1 MHKLRI
7 LKPENHADF
16 EALCKHVYGTVF
28 NCMTPK
34 SYGRSGQ
41 KQYGIDLLIQKNDL
55 NTPDNRIGIQCK
67 HVEKLSFDNKTGDSV
82 CNEVKKA
89 DEGVEQGKINISH
102 LIIVTSLSSDVNLI
116 QKTEALSDERLEK
129 GLFTVAIE
137 FWDEIEN
144 HIYHDDALKKRY
156 KNLDRFHQRVIAVA
170 QTYFEKGRYSS
181 VIDTL
186 YEHIESNEFT
196 QSEKINILKLLSLS
210 YAYLLQREKAKQCV
224 ESAYQLNPDDNSVI
238 LAKLHV
244 LSLSDDDID
253 LYEEFLRSL
262 PDSSDKFFLDELEF
276 VSAVRL
282 DIIPEFDQLSESLQN
297 KYEVK
302 LRYLVDA
309 NQRQDNLRFQK
320 FYRLLSEEEQV
331 RSEVILLRIQDSIQ
345 QQNLELASEL
355 VKAYFHPRH
364 KTLWVIEHI
373 VIRDNIILTLFT
385 VYLANQEY
393 SNVLALLEEVE
404 HEAHRLDD
412 QLLVIYFD
420 LAIQTKDQN
429 LFDKGKEKLNEKGVF
444 SCSINTLLR
453 ITQISI
459 KFKDL
464 DLIETIKKNISDN
477 FSKIE
482 LDRFWLFFWLEDL
495 ESNPELFIKNV
506 ESSSLLTDPDFRM
519 LDRLVIKLKPLKDQ
533 SNDLNELYER
543 VVLGANQA
551 LGNLPSDVIFLPR
564 VLNYFSVTEQYK
576 EAYLL
581 LKRQPETESIR
592 EQIYPLAIKLNLLK
606 EAKEYLTEM
615 SLKEIVDDEY
625 LLINS
630 IVLAQRSL
638 DWNLLE
644 EIIRN
649 KEERSELPAKLWLIK
664 LEKYEK
670 YNRSQFLQILRNLP
684 YKIKGENYE
693 LFAITHLEIK
703 YGFEEKGLY
712 RILPIVRN
720 NIFNSKVMM
729 SYLMLLIKHKNLGIR
744 KPLMVVGEGTTV
756 FYTDSTG
763 NEYSVT
769 IDFDGVFIDN
779 PSFLSPKESFAKK
792 LLGKSLGDTFDV
804 EKLGEKDT
812 YTIISIESIYLT
824 LNKLVNSN
832 ICKPNFSK
840 DVRLMSVRLDDI
852 ENTIINPFIEMSEKR
867 EKRIYDVFEKY
878 SQWPFTLHALAQF
891 LGMEDKAFALI
902 YGWPQK
908 IEYSLCSDDFG
919 LREDLQIN
927 HLFYDTVNQIP
938 LKINKASVLVID
950 SLTFLELEK
959 HSDFKVLDVLKAQII
974 VSSHTL
980 DVFYNWR
987 YSLQNQ
993 ISEFSLGSQNGKLV
1007 RYDHN
1012 SSGLIDKFTKI
1023 INFIESYCD
1032 VFPSYGSDDSTLLE
1046 NYMTMKTSSS
1056 EEQAVIRLC
1065 HEKNAVLF
1073 SLDSRLRLWVDAGFK
1088 INTIGVGYVLTY
1100 LVNEKLLDFE
1110 EFESILISQILY
1122 NRNSIGFMDLS
1133 LYVKYMF
1140 TTQEKFVQILKH
1152 LKSYLNLVLEDRKVV
1167 EYFWRYLS
1175 VELEKSLGKDPIT
1188 DHIKFWLIDN
1198 IWEKS
1203 EATSLFLF
1211 RKKYLR
1217 KYDVRKNFEVD
1228 INNFKLEF
1236 LDGKILVSYGLFN

>member
-28 NCMTPK
+28 NCMMPK

-67 HVEKLSFDNKTGDSV
+67 HVEKLSFDNKSGDSI

-102 LIIVTSLSSDVNLI
+102 LIIVTSLASNADLI

-137 FWDEIEN
+137 FWNEIEN

-156 KNLDRFHQRVIAVA
+156 RNIDRFHQKVIEVA
-170 QTYFEKGRYSS
+170 QTYFENGRYSS
-181 VIDTL
+181 VVDIL

-196 QSEKINILKLLSLS
+196 QSEKINILKLLSFS
-210 YAYLLQREKAKQCV
+210 YAYLLQREKAKKCI
-224 ESAYQLNPDDNSVI
+224 ELAYQLNPDDNSVI

-253 LYEEFLRSL
+253 LYKEFLGSL
-262 PDSSDKFFLDELEF
+262 PDSSDEVFLGELEF
-276 VSAVRL
+276 ESAVRL

-309 NQRQDNLRFQK
+309 NKRQDSLLFQK
-320 FYRLLSEEEQV
+320 IYRLLSEEQQV

-345 QQNLELASEL
+345 QQNLGLASEL
-355 VKAYFHPRH
+355 VKTYFNPRH
-364 KTLWVIEHI
+364 KTLWMIEHI
-373 VIRDNIILTLFT
+373 VIRDNIILTLFN

-393 SNVLALLEEVE
+393 PNALALLEEVK
-404 HEAHRLDD
+404 HETHTLDD
-412 QLLVIYFD
+412 QLLYVYFD
-420 LAIQTKDQN
+420 LAIQIKDQD
-429 LFDKGKEKLNEKGVF
+429 LFTEGKERLKEQISN
-444 SCSINTLLR
+444 CSIDTLLR
-453 ITQISI
+453 ITQVSI

-464 DLIETIKKNISDN
+464 DLIEIIQAHISN
-477 FSKIE
+477 NYSKIE
-482 LDRFWLFFWLEDL
+482 LDRFWLFVWLEDL
-495 ESNPELFIKNV
+495 ESNPELFIKNI
-506 ESSSLLTDPDFRM
+506 ESSTLLIDPDFRI

-533 SNDLNELYER
+533 NNELNELYER
-543 VVLGANQA
+543 VVLGANRA
-551 LGNLPSDVIFLPR
+551 LGNLPNNVIFLPR
-564 VLNYFSVTEQYK
+564 VLNYFSITEQYE
-576 EAYLL
+576 EAYFL

-592 EQIYPLAIKLNLLK
+592 AQIYPLTIELNLLK
-606 EAKEYLTEM
+606 EAKGYLTEI

-630 IVLAQRSL
+630 LALAQRSL
-638 DWNLLE
+638 DWDLLE

-649 KEERSELPAKLWLIK
+649 KEKSSELSAKLWLIK

-693 LFAITHLEIK
+693 LFAIAHLEIK

-712 RILPIVRN
+712 RILPVVRN
-720 NIFNSKVMM
+720 NIFNSEVMM

-744 KPLMVVGEGTTV
+744 KPLMVVREGTTV
-756 FYTDSTG
+756 FYKDSMG

-779 PSFLSPKESFAKK
+779 PNFLSPKESFAKK
-792 LLGKSLGDTFDV
+792 LLSKSIGDTFDV
-804 EKLGEKDT
+804 EKLGEKDM

-824 LNKLVNSN
+824 LNKLVNN
-832 ICKPNFSK
+832 NMCKPNFSK
-840 DVRLMSVRLDDI
+840 DVRLMSVCLDDI

-867 EKRIYDVFEKY
+867 EKGIYEVFETY
-878 SQWPFTLHALAQF
+878 IQWPFTLHTLTQG

-902 YGWPQK
+902 YEWPQK
-908 IEYSLCSDDFG
+908 IKTPLYSDDFG

-927 HLFYDTVNQIP
+927 PVFYDVVNQIP
-938 LKINKASVLVID
+938 LRINDESVLVVD

-959 HSDFKVLDVLKAQII
+959 YSDFKVLDVLKAQII

-980 DVFYNWR
+980 DTFYNWR
-987 YSLQNQ
+987 YNLQNQ
-993 ISEFSLGSQNGKLV
+993 ISEFSVGSQKGKLV

-1012 SSGLIDKFTKI
+1012 SGWLIDKFTKI
-1023 INFIESYCD
+1023 INFIENYCD
-1032 VFPSYGSDDSTLLE
+1032 VFPSYGNDDSTLLE

-1088 INTIGVGYVLTY
+1088 INTIGIGSVLTY
-1100 LVNEKLLDFE
+1100 LVNEKLVDFE
-1110 EFESILISQILY
+1110 EAELILMSQILD
-1122 NRNSIGFMDLS
+1122 NRSSIGFMDFS
-1133 LYVKYMF
+1133 LYVKHMF

-1152 LKSYLNLVLEDRKVV
+1152 LKSYLNLVFEDREAV

-1175 VELEKSLGKDPIT
+1175 VELVKRLGKKPIT

-1198 IWEKS
+1198 IWEKA

-1211 RKKYLR
+1211 RKKYLKR
-1217 KYDVRKNFEVD
+1217 YAVSKDFEVD
-1228 INNFKLEF
+1228 INKFQFEF
-1236 LDGKILVSYGLFN
+1236 LDDKMIVSYYLIS